1 VAAVEPP
8 VFESLLLRIS
18 LLLILLSCIGS
29 VRAEWTGVAFE
40 IGDVD
45 FDWEFDGDRR
55 VAKANS
61 LSFSIEERTSTGLA
75 VGGAIGYL
83 SMRVDGDETID
94 RTDFEV
100 ENLKV
105 YLRQGF
111 VLSDSF
117 SLYALFDYGYYN
129 GRENTSSERAEINW
143 SEVSLEFGAS
153 FRNAGLRIT
162 PFVSY
167 ADVDGDISRGSFSS
181 IQVFEL
187 EDPVSYGIELDIFVE
202 KTAFVSIRLQDGSQS
217 GGYLSFVRRYE

>member
-1 VAAVEPP
+1 
-8 VFESLLLRIS
+8 
-18 LLLILLSCIGS
+18 
-29 VRAEWTGVAFE
+29 
-40 IGDVD
+40 
-45 FDWEFDGDRR
+45 
-55 VAKANS
+55 
-61 LSFSIEERTSTGLA
+61 
-75 VGGAIGYL
+75 
-83 SMRVDGDETID
+83 
-94 RTDFEV
+94 V